1 MNNSNPVSS
10 QDVTYLS
17 MSMASFAGA
26 AAALS
31 AHDYIVAAGSV
42 VLGILL
48 TYLYHRFGSPSVP
61 EGTLPV
67 TVPNPSGGTLASPT
81 TPITVSSPVN
91 PAVTVNPTTPSTT
104 PSV

>member
-1 MNNSNPVSS
+1 MNNNPVSS

-31 AHDYIVAAGSV
+31 AHDYIVAGGSA

-61 EGTLPV
+61 EGTTPV
-67 TVPNPSGGTLASPT
+67 
-81 TPITVSSPVN
+81 
-91 PAVTVNPTTPSTT
+91 VTVNPTANVIGASTAPGADLSTPAT
-104 PSV
+104 PPTP

>member
-17 MSMASFAGA
+17 MSMASFAA
-26 AAALS
+26 AAASLS
-31 AHDYIVAAGSV
+31 AKDYVVAGGML
-42 VLGILL
+42 VLGIVL

-67 TVPNPSGGTLASPT
+67 TVPNPTTSPIATPT
-81 TPITVSSPVN
+81 TNTTV
-91 PAVTVNPTTPSTT
+91 TTTTPAPTDT
-104 PSV
+104 VVPPQV